1 MWRLFRITSY
11 NVCYTKLL
19 RVLAEDV
26 QPPEILAHMPMLCE
40 ERNIPYVYVDSKAQL
55 GNSCGLEKP
64 TASIAI
70 LDAGKGKPIRN
81 NFV

>member
-1 MWRLFRITSY
+1 
-11 NVCYTKLL
+11 
-19 RVLAEDV
+19 
-26 QPPEILAHMPMLCE
+26 MLCE

-70 LDAGKGKPIRN
+70 IDAGKGKPILESL
-81 NFV
+81 VDQVKKIKG